1 MQKDKSKWI
10 LLREVVWLIVKEIK
24 MDNATVFIDDSY
36 IAKTEEER
44 KARYELFN
52 SIGCEII
59 NSSID

>member
-1 MQKDKSKWI
+1 
-10 LLREVVWLIVKEIK
+10 

-59 NSSID
+59 NSSINQSYQNGQVIERKHGNV